1 LWNGIYRKRPPE
13 SCRNAVAKF
22 VAFRI
27 AQNLEAPSL
36 ETGSYCTAR
45 QSLPEELFSRLA
57 RQTGQELHGDAKD
70 CWKFGG
76 RNIKVIDGSTVSM
89 PDESA
94 NVAYFGKSTNQ
105 RGEVGFPIARL
116 VAVFCLATGALIEMV
131 VSPYVGKRTGEL
143 SLFRQLLST
152 FMRGDILLADQ
163 QFCTYC
169 DIARLRANGVDVVM
183 RMREDRKRDFRK
195 GKRLGRQDHVVNWT
209 RPDVCPDWL
218 TPKEL

>member
-1 LWNGIYRKRPPE
+1 
-13 SCRNAVAKF
+13 
-22 VAFRI
+22 
-27 AQNLEAPSL
+27 
-36 ETGSYCTAR
+36 
-45 QSLPEELFSRLA
+45 
-57 RQTGQELHGDAKD
+57 
-70 CWKFGG
+70 
-76 RNIKVIDGSTVSM
+76 M

-218 TPKEL
+218 TPKELLNSTTQRVLSLLSYNYLSSNDWQDRDAIIERATTHLVGDRPDRIEPRKRKRRPKSYPLLIRSRAFEKQALLT